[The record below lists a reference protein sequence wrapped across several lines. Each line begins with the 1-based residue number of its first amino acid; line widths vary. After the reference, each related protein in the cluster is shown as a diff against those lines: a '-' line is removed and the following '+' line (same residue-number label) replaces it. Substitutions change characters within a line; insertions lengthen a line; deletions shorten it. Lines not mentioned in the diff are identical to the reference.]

1 VNEQLLS
8 LSGAL
13 LAATGAKT
21 ALASSHVRL
30 FKSTLVPT
38 PETVLAD
45 FVSAEADFDGYPSG
59 GIVVTA
65 MNNPILDPAG
75 GYSIGS
81 PEIQFETDAA
91 EATPNLI
98 GGWFQVTSG
107 TVLYG
112 YSTFGSPQPMQ
123 TPGQGLP
130 INFRWAFPT
139 G

>member
-1 VNEQLLS
+1 MNEQLLS

-13 LAATGAKT
+13 LAATGAQT
-21 ALASSHVRL
+21 ELAASHVRL

-38 PETVLAD
+38 PATVLAD
-45 FVSAEADFDGYPSG
+45 FVTAEADFDGYPVG
-59 GIVVTA
+59 GIVATTFA
-65 MNNPILDPAG
+65 DPILDPAG

-81 PEIQFETDAA
+81 PAIQFETDPA

-107 TVLYG
+107 GDLYG
-112 YSTFGSPQPMQ
+112 YTLFGDPQPMQ
-123 TPGQGLP
+123 VPGQGLP